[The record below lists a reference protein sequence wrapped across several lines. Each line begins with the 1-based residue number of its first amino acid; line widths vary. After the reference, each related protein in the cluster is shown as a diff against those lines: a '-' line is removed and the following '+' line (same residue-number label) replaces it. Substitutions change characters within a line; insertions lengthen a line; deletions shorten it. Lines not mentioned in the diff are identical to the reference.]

1 MGDDEAGGVALGQD
15 FDGIGFCEHAG
26 LSGEQCVDPGAQAR
40 PVVPGQVELAAE
52 IEQGDLTDL
61 LAGAFGG
68 DQPEGEV
75 GFASQFISGLLFRG

>member
-1 MGDDEAGGVALGQD
+1 MGHDEAGGVALGQD
-15 FDGIGFCEHAG
+15 LDGLGFWEHAG

-40 PVVPGQVELAAE
+40 PVVLGQVELVAE
-52 IEQGDLTDL
+52 IEQGDLADL

-75 GFASQFISGLLFRG
+75 